1 MLEVRGVNSF
11 YGNAQILRDISLDVK
26 ESAVVALLG
35 RNGMGKTTLIRSVM
49 GLTPPQV
56 SSGSIKYRGKEL
68 VGLRPNEIA
77 RLGIALVPQGRRLFS
92 SLTVREH
99 LVMSGK
105 RGGRWPVDRIY
116 ELFPRLRERINHRG
130 NQLSGGERQ
139 MLAVGRAL
147 SLDPDFLL
155 MDEPSEGL
163 SPVAV
168 QQLEDAMTKLK
179 EANLSILLV
188 EQNLYSALSVANEV
202 YVVQT
207 GQVVFH
213 DTASAFASDGAA
225 KKKFLGVG

>member
-1 MLEVRGVNSF
+1 MLEIRGVNSF

-26 ESAVVALLG
+26 ERAVVALLG

-49 GLTPPQV
+49 GLTPPRIA
-56 SSGSIKYRGKEL
+56 SGSIRYKGQEI
-68 VGLRPNEIA
+68 VGLRPNQIA

-99 LVMSGK
+99 LTISGK

-116 ELFPRLRERINHRG
+116 ELFPRLRERISHRG
-130 NQLSGGERQ
+130 SQLSGGERQ

-168 QQLEDAMTKLK
+168 QQLEDAVIKLK
-179 EANLSILLV
+179 QENLSILLV
-188 EQNLYSALSVANEV
+188 EQNLYSALCVASEV

-213 DTASAFASDGAA
+213 DTASAFAADGAA